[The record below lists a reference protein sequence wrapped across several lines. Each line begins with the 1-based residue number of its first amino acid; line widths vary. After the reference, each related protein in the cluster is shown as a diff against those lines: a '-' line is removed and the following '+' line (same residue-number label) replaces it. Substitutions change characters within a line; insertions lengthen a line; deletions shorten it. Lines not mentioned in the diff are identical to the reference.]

1 MEQAK
6 AIDYFNMRHPLR
18 RLASIVSLKARK
30 KMFSN
35 FIATVAP
42 SPSDRIV
49 DIGVT
54 PDRSLPESNFFENLY
69 PFKERLT
76 ATSIEDAS
84 FLEEMYPG
92 LAFVR
97 TSGSTLPFA
106 DGAFNVVVCFAVLE
120 HVGDREA
127 QRTFVRELLRVGRK
141 LYLTTPNRGFPLE
154 LHTFLPLL
162 HWLPQR
168 SHQSVLRA
176 IGLHFWSKTENLNLL
191 GEDDLRDLF
200 PHDAPVRIIKHKLFG
215 MTSNL
220 IAVYA

>member
-1 MEQAK
+1 
-6 AIDYFNMRHPLR
+6 
-18 RLASIVSLKARK
+18 
-30 KMFSN
+30 
-35 FIATVAP
+35 
-42 SPSDRIV
+42 
-49 DIGVT
+49 
-54 PDRSLPESNFFENLY
+54 
-69 PFKERLT
+69 
-76 ATSIEDAS
+76 
-84 FLEEMYPG
+84 
-92 LAFVR
+92 
-97 TSGSTLPFA
+97 LPFA
-106 DGAFNVVVCFAVLE
+106 DGAFNVVVFFAVLE